1 MIDIKLIREQREFV
15 KKEIEK
21 LSVSSLIIDE
31 ICELDESKRK
41 LLYDTE
47 CLRNTR
53 KILSREISSE
63 KNEEKVSAK
72 KNEVKKINDTIKFQE
87 EDLALIDNKLTEL
100 MLNVPNLPDPDVP
113 LGEDDSHNVTVSYFN
128 EKKSFEFKPLAHY
141 EIGEKRG
148 LIDFERGVKISGT
161 RFYVLKKGFARL
173 QRALINFMLDT
184 HILEHGYEEVY
195 PPFMV
200 NEDCLVGTGQLP
212 KFADNLYKDDDSGF
226 WFVPTAEVPVTN
238 MYRDEIIDPGLLPV
252 KHVAY
257 TACFRKEKMSAG
269 KDTRGIKRG
278 HQFDK
283 VELVKI
289 VLPEKAKEELSSLIS
304 DAQDILN
311 RLEIPHRLVQMCA
324 GDLSFSAAEKYDIEA
339 YAPGVNEWLEVSSC
353 SNFNTFQ
360 SRRAN
365 IKFKRDKNSRAEF
378 AATLN
383 GSGLA
388 LPRVMIAVIENYQTR
403 DGLVKIP
410 DALRKYLNDEEF
422 I

>member
-1 MIDIKLIREQREFV
+1 MIDIKLIREKREFV
-15 KKEIEK
+15 KKEMEK
-21 LSVSSLIIDE
+21 LFVPVQIDE
-31 ICELDESKRK
+31 IYELDESKRR

-53 KILSREISSE
+53 KTLSKEIASE
-63 KNEEKVSAK
+63 RNEDVISAK
-72 KNEVKKINDTIKFQE
+72 KNEVKRINELIKSQDDELNTVE
-87 EDLALIDNKLTEL
+87 ERLNLL
-100 MLNVPNLPDPDVP
+100 MLSVPNLPDNDVP
-113 LGEDDSHNVTVSYFN
+113 VGKDETENVIVSYFN
-128 EKKSFEFKPLAHY
+128 AKKKFDFKPKTHF

-161 RFYVLKKGFARL
+161 RFYVLKKGFAKL

-184 HILEHGYEEVY
+184 HITYHGYEEVY
-195 PPFMV
+195 PPYMV
-200 NEDCLVGTGQLP
+200 NEACLIGTGQLP

-226 WFVPTAEVPVTN
+226 WFIPTAEVPVTN
-238 MYRDEIIDPGLLPV
+238 MYRNDIIDINLLPV

-269 KDTRGIKRG
+269 KDTKGIKRG

-289 VLPEKAKEELSSLIS
+289 TTPETAKDELFNLIG

-311 RLEIPHRLVQMCA
+311 RLDIPHRLVKMCT
-324 GDLSFSAAEKYDIEA
+324 GDLSFSASEKYDIEV
-339 YAPGVNEWLEVSSC
+339 YAPGIDEWLEVSSC
-353 SNFNTFQ
+353 SNFGSFQ
-360 SRRAN
+360 ARRAN
-365 IKFKRDKNSRAEF
+365 IKFKRDKNSKAEF
-378 AATLN
+378 VNTLN

-388 LPRVMIAVIENYQTR
+388 LPRVMIAIIENYQTK
-403 DGLVKIP
+403 DGYIMIP
-410 DALRKYLNDEEF
+410 NSLKPYFGMEEF

>member
-15 KKEIEK
+15 KKEMEK
-21 LSVSSLIIDE
+21 LFVPVQIDE
-31 ICELDESKRK
+31 IYEFDESKRK

-53 KILSREISSE
+53 KILSKEIAAE
-63 KNEEKVSAK
+63 KNEEVILAK
-72 KNEVKKINDTIKFQE
+72 KNEVKRINELIKTQE
-87 EDLALIDNKLTEL
+87 DELSAIEQKLNAL
-100 MLNVPNLPDPDVP
+100 MLNVPNLPDSDVP
-113 LGEDDSHNVTVSYFN
+113 VGRDETENVVVSYFN
-128 EKKSFEFKPLAHY
+128 AKKKFDFKPKTHF
-141 EIGEKRG
+141 EIGEKRD

-161 RFYVLKKGFARL
+161 RFYVLKKGFAKL

-184 HILEHGYEEVY
+184 HITYHDYEEVY
-195 PPFMV
+195 PPYMV
-200 NEDCLVGTGQLP
+200 NEACLVGTGQLP
-212 KFADNLYKDDDSGF
+212 KFSDTLYKDDDSGL

-238 MYRDEIIDPGLLPV
+238 MYRDEIIDIKMLPI

-289 VLPEKAKEELSSLIS
+289 TTPETAKDELFNLIN
-304 DAQDILN
+304 DVQDILN
-311 RLEIPHRLVQMCA
+311 RLDIPHRLVKICT
-324 GDLSFSAAEKYDIEA
+324 GDLSFSAKEKYDVEV
-339 YAPGVNEWLEVSSC
+339 YAPGMDEWLEVSSC
-353 SNFNTFQ
+353 SNFGSFQ
-360 SRRAN
+360 ARRAN
-365 IKFKRDKNSRAEF
+365 IKFKRDKNSKAEF
-378 AATLN
+378 VNTLN

-388 LPRVMIAVIENYQTR
+388 LPRVMIAIIENYQTK
-403 DGLVKIP
+403 DGYIRIP
-410 DALRKYLNDEEF
+410 NSLKPYFGIEEF